1 MKAQHVL
8 LSGRHIMKE
17 KKTSKETVQCVLERY
32 CELSAIYYWIVK
44 DHICGGVLIHLV
56 IPVFLESAL
65 FSYLFLRN

>member
-1 MKAQHVL
+1 MKAQNVL

-32 CELSAIYYWIVK
+32 RELSGIYYCTVQDQIY
-44 DHICGGVLIHLV
+44 GGVLIHLV
-56 IPVFLESAL
+56 IPVFLETAL